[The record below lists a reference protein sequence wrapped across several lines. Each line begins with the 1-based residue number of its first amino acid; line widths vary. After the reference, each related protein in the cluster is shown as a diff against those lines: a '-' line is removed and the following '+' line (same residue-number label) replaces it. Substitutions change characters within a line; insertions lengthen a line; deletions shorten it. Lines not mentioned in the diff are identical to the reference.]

1 MNMQIPRMQDLDLQG
16 LRTMI
21 RLDLNVPIEN
31 GVITSAARIQAALPT
46 VEIALSKGATVILLS
61 HLGRPDPEA
70 LDGSFS
76 LEPVARKLEELMG
89 KPVCFLADWIEGIPD
104 INDKLI
110 LCENTRYLKGEKTND
125 ESLSKQIANLCDV
138 YVMDAFGASHRQHAS
153 TFGVVQ
159 YAEQAC
165 IGPLLSREIEYLTKA
180 LSEPEKPLVAI
191 IGGAKISSK
200 LGVIESLSKTCDQII
215 VGGAIANTF
224 LLAEGK
230 ETGKSLIEPEMVGPA
245 TRILNLDG
253 VNVPIPIDV
262 TVAKEFS
269 NEAIAET
276 KSVEEIEKDDVILDI
291 GPETAIIYKDIELII
306 EYSFKNKENLKNS
319 LIHPSSYKDKKN
331 KPINHLYEFER
342 LEFLGDKILGLS
354 IASLIFY
361 KFNDFNEGALTK
373 KLSYLVQRNFLY
385 KINIEYYR

>member
-1 MNMQIPRMQDLDLQG
+1 MDMQIPLMQDLDLQG

-21 RLDLNVPIEN
+21 RLDLNVPIEK
-31 GVITSAARIQAALPT
+31 GVIISAARIKAALPT
-46 VEIALSKGATVILLS
+46 IEIALSKGAKVILLS

-200 LGVIESLSKTCDQII
+200 LGVIESLSKTCDHII
-215 VGGAIANTF
+215 VGGGIANTF

-230 ETGKSLIEPEMVGPA
+230 ETGKSLIEPEMVEPA

-262 TVAKEFS
+262 IVAKEFS

-276 KSVEEIEKDDVILDI
+276 KSVEEIEKDDVIMDI
-291 GPETAIIYKDIELII
+291 GPETAIIYKDIINKAKTII
-306 EYSFKNKENLKNS
+306 WNGPVGVFEFDQFSNGTRSLAKAVEKNS
-319 LIHPSSYKDKKN
+319 GFKIVGGGDTVAVVEKYDIADSISY
-331 KPINHLYEFER
+331 ISTGGGAF
-342 LEFLGDKILGLS
+342 LEFLKNRTLPSVEIL
-354 IASLIFY
+354 
-361 KFNDFNEGALTK
+361 KN
-373 KLSYLVQRNFLY
+373 RN
-385 KINIEYYR
+385 KA